1 MNCFKLV
8 QLPQKN
14 LPTAADMKKE
24 VFLSVQ
30 LKLSKKHKT
39 RWEEDYQLINS
50 EGLFQEYL
58 EMGKF

>member
-1 MNCFKLV
+1 
-8 QLPQKN
+8 
-14 LPTAADMKKE
+14 MKKKE
-24 VFLSVQ
+24 FLSVQ

-58 EMGKF
+58 EMGEFWQVLLGISMKIELSLEVL

>member
-1 MNCFKLV
+1 
-8 QLPQKN
+8 
-14 LPTAADMKKE
+14 MKKE
-24 VFLSVQ
+24 AFISVQ

-58 EMGKF
+58 EMGEF